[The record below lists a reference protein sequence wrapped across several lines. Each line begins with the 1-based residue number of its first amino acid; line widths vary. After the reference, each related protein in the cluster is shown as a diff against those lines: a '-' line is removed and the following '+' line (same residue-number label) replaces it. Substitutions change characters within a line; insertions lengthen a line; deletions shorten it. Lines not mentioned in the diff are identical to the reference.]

1 MLTKNEKAVASKIG
15 RDLLKEGMVWGDEL
29 EEYAKSNAKG
39 LVKFKSDEHYLE
51 FENHLLHI
59 VEREISKEIL
69 VNINDE
75 KLKCTTVKSAAS
87 VAGVSESFL
96 YTHLREQ
103 NKCSLINKNGTNVM
117 IEIIRP
123 KLNLI

>member
-87 VAGVSESFL
+87 AAGVSESFL
-96 YTHLREQ
+96 YTHLRER

-117 IEIIRP
+117 IEILRP